1 MKRSGL
7 ILLVAFAALAAAVIA
22 PLVAYA
28 EFGTNWTA
36 TYFNCSDLNCPSV
49 ATQTGINGINFNYGT
64 GNPVTGVGAD
74 NFTIRFESVQ
84 QFQAGTYEFVISYD
98 DGMRLFIDNVLVLD
112 RFVPAGLRT
121 DRVQQTLTAGPH
133 TLKIEYLE
141 LTNEAQIQF
150 QYFLITA
157 GALGTGTPTA
167 GFSALGTPIPVAG
180 TPVANGANVTGV
192 QGLAVR
198 TGPYLGASMV
208 TTAVTGTTYNVIA
221 RNRSE
226 GTVTWYFID
235 VGGRQGWASGR
246 YLTFV
251 GIDPNALPTRDSVF
265 DQIDGAPDTGVI
277 GVPRSVMNL
286 RRRPS
291 ERTELLDQL
300 AWGEEVAI
308 IGRTVQGGFNRWYQV
323 RTSEGLV
330 GWIVAP
336 FVTVNGSLNSVPIR

>member
-7 ILLVAFAALAAAVIA
+7 ILLAAFVVLTAVVFA

-36 TYFNCSDLNCPSV
+36 TYFNCSDFNCAAVTS
-49 ATQTGINGINFNYGT
+49 QTGLNGINFNYGT
-64 GNPVTGVGAD
+64 GGPVTGVGPD
-74 NFTIRFESVQ
+74 NFTIRFESTQ
-84 QFQAGTYEFVISYD
+84 QFQAGTYEFVVSYD
-98 DGMRLFIDNVLVLD
+98 DGVRLFIDNVLILD

-133 TLKIEYLE
+133 TIKIEYLE
-141 LTNEAQIQF
+141 LTAEAQIQF
-150 QYFLITA
+150 QYFALAA
-157 GALGTGTPTA
+157 GGVGTPTA
-167 GFSALGTPIPVAG
+167 SFGALGSGTPIPVAG
-180 TPVANGANVTGV
+180 TPIANGVSVTGV

-198 TGPYLGASMV
+198 TGPYLGASQV
-208 TTAVTGTTYNVIA
+208 TTAVAGTVYNVLA

-235 VGGRQGWASGR
+235 INGRQGWASGR
-246 YLTFV
+246 FLTFTGV
-251 GIDPNALPTRDSVF
+251 DPNALPTRDSVF
-265 DQIDGAPDTGVI
+265 DQIDNAPDVGVTGVT
-277 GVPRSVMNL
+277 RSVMNL

-300 AWGEEVAI
+300 AWGEQVAI
-308 IGRTVQGGFNRWYQV
+308 LGRTVQGGFNRWYQV

-336 FVTVNGSLNSVPIR
+336 FVTVQGGINAVPIR